1 MAKLNQIIAVEKG
14 AKSQNTAVL
23 SEIYKAAQKAPL
35 FDGFSKTYQ
44 PLDDDGEVF
53 PPESKHV
60 QYRVGDVIKQATNSL
75 TDLFTVTA
83 RKDWTNT
90 QAKADIK
97 IGGKV
102 LLSGVPVSYLLFL
115 EKNILDLRTFVNSLP
130 TLDQAE
136 IWTQGDGLW
145 RTAPIQTHKSKK
157 IQKPV
162 VLYEATPQHPAQVQ
176 LAGEDVTIG
185 HWRNVKLSGAIP
197 VTEKQAFVARVEK
210 LLRAIKEAREEAN
223 AIEEVTVPK
232 VAEAL
237 FSYVFDGA

>member
-44 PLDDDGEVF
+44 PLDEDGEVF

-60 QYRVGDVIKQATNSL
+60 QYRVPDIIKQAVDSL
-75 TDLFTVTA
+75 TDLFTITA
-83 RKDWTNT
+83 RKDFTNT

-97 IGGKV
+97 IDGKV
-102 LLSGVPVSYLLFL
+102 LLTGVPVPYLLFL
-115 EKNILDLRTFVNSLP
+115 EKNILDLRTFANSLP

-145 RTAPIQTHKSKK
+145 RTAPIMTHKSKK

-162 VLYEATPQHPAQVQ
+162 VLYEATKEHPAQVQ
-176 LAGEDVTIG
+176 LAGEDVTVG

-197 VTEKQAFVARVEK
+197 VTEKQAIVARVEK
-210 LLRAIKEAREEAN
+210 LLRAVKEAREEAN
-223 AIEEVTVPK
+223 AFEEVPVPK
-232 VAEAL
+232 VADTL
-237 FSYVFDGA
+237 FSYVFTA